1 MMHPT
6 PPAPARRPYLV
17 AEPDNAAGG
26 EGEEKEREKRKT
38 INIKCKKKRGSAAL
52 FPLVRL
58 KAPLQRGEGSK
69 LLISASEKARV

>member
-1 MMHPT
+1 M
-6 PPAPARRPYLV
+6 

-38 INIKCKKKRGSAAL
+38 ILSARKRERERAAL

-58 KAPLQRGEGSK
+58 NAPLQRGEGSK
-69 LLISASEKARV
+69 LLISASEKARL